1 MQPEK
6 GIFIMT
12 ENTRIFLDFL
22 IDNGFNPENYR
33 NILEI
38 IQSVPNSVSKYL
50 KNYPQFLLSEKVD
63 YSELISYQI
72 KGANGYIEK
81 NGRIIV
87 PKTEEGDKYFK
98 DLAKNLKL
106 YCNKKIPYY
115 YPIISEFDSLI
126 AYYDLNREQQISI
139 NQIVNATIPLIEDK
153 YIGFIADTNS
163 QEKITKNIAIFSIL
177 LEVIKSNS
185 RQDYTMIHDTINSQG
200 KELYLIKRKK

>member
-63 YSELISYQI
+63 YSELISHQL
-72 KGANGYIEK
+72 KGANGYIDK

-98 DLAKNLKL
+98 DLAKNEL
-106 YCNKKIPYY
+106 NKIVLSEELSRITRNKNYQENVEFIQQAFEKRIERFNELETEIAENTKEM
-115 YPIISEFDSLI
+115 IISENQEQ
-126 AYYDLNREQQISI
+126 DLSVFQ
-139 NQIVNATIPLIEDK
+139 
-153 YIGFIADTNS
+153 
-163 QEKITKNIAIFSIL
+163 
-177 LEVIKSNS
+177 
-185 RQDYTMIHDTINSQG
+185 
-200 KELYLIKRKK
+200 KKLKKQ